1 MTDTDVQVTPR
12 FNLGDL
18 VQKKANSKWRGVVVG
33 FYETEN
39 TPIGYSVKSL
49 FETGSVQVWPE
60 AALIPWD
67 GEGTPAKLEADNAAL
82 RNMVATQAEEAAKAA
97 TAYAEGMAALRAE
110 NDALREEIEVLATF
124 ARKRGAARDFAS
136 AILEKLEALTNKEP
150 TT

>member
-82 RNMVATQAEEAAKAA
+82 RAENE
-97 TAYAEGMAALRAE
+97 ALRLM
-110 NDALREEIEVLATF
+110 AL
-124 ARKRGAARDFAS
+124 AARELIVGIRKIVGKGGPLPEVVFEID
-136 AILEKLEALTNKEP
+136 ALTNKEP